1 MDSACLGLDDC
12 GEQADIDTHECQ
24 PLIIGGQRLPLKDRC
39 NRKTLPS
46 ALMNFAGAWSKS
58 KTSFAAQ
65 HAPTRTMQ
73 FLAPVPAG
81 IPNVLGPKKR
91 RTKPSWNCQRK
102 RPSKFLN

>member
-65 HAPTRTMQ
+65 HAPTRKMQ

-81 IPNVLGPKKR
+81 IPNGWSRRSGGRSRAGIANGNVLA
-91 RTKPSWNCQRK
+91 S
-102 RPSKFLN
+102 F